1 MDEQNEPLIT
11 LFGKVELAT
20 IEKKLKGTKLKQ
32 TEKNYLSRS
41 IRPKLRAAQLA
52 IGLNLLSRISN
63 RKKENTI
70 LIENNLDFYGYPLI
84 GIRKRPIKPIP
95 IENLIGLIITKHSSA
110 RFIEAIPILI
120 TKNPIDPFKLLEI
133 AVKHGIK
140 NQIGYLLETAFALKP
155 MPNLKPLLN
164 YLEDS
169 KEQRIQQ
176 LVEGDAEFLK
186 KTSPSRIK
194 RWNLLGRFF
203 DEDFKALAEAYP

>member
-84 GIRKRPIKPIP
+84 GIRKRPIK
-95 IENLIGLIITKHSSA
+95 

-133 AVKHGIK
+133 AAKHGIK
-140 NQIGYLLETAFALKP
+140 NQIGYLLETAFTIKP
-155 MPNLKPLLN
+155 VPKLKPLLK